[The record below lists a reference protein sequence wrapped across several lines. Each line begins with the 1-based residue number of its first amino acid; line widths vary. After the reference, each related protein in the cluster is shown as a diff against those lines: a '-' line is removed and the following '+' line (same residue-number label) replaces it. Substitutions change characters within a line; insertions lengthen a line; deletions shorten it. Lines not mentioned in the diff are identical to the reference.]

1 MLLINYIRK
10 NSFLKL
16 FLILTNEYIIITI
29 STWLS
34 LVLRFETFKIN
45 LDQFIVLSTVS
56 SLIYFTLFVFF
67 KCHRQVHRYFNEK
80 NIIFYFKIIL
90 FYTIILFFVI
100 MILFNYS
107 SYPRSY
113 FLIQPI
119 IFLLF
124 LFLNRLI
131 VTFLL
136 NTGYKKNVPEIIVY
150 CPNNSMHSIYSFLNI
165 NYKIEAFIDSSND
178 FSNRSIFNIPIY
190 KPSEL
195 TLIINNSNINF
206 LFIYDKFLDIFD
218 KKQIIQESFKNK
230 VIIKEII
237 SDNNNYR
244 IKKDIEIGSLFFR
257 EDNIYPINLDIN
269 SKVVLVT
276 GGAGSIGYELCKQIL
291 KLKPKKLII
300 IDVNELGLFNT
311 ENKFKY
317 IFSNYAD
324 LKISYV
330 LQNINDMDVLKNII
344 IDNKIDYVF
353 HTAAYKHVPIL
364 ENNVMSAFK
373 NNFINTYN
381 LALLCNENSV
391 ERFILISSDKAVR
404 PTNIMGSTKRLQ
416 ELTIDYFHKVNF
428 NKIKKTIFT
437 KVRFGNVLESSGSA
451 IPLFKKQILEDGIVT
466 ITHPEITRYFMSIE
480 EAVYLVIQSTSLSK
494 GGETFLLD
502 MGKPIKIIDLVHKM
516 IGAAGLTVKSE
527 DNTSGD
533 IEIKFIGLRPGEK
546 LHEELL
552 LEDDDSPT
560 DFNNIYKS
568 NEKFLDIKDYESIFS
583 SIFKYVDSDDIV
595 GLKEFIKNT
604 NIGYN
609 IDKY

>member
-136 NTGYKKNVPEIIVY
+136 NTGYKKNVPKIIVY

-190 KPSEL
+190 KPSEF
-195 TLIINNSNINF
+195 TLILNNSNINF
-206 LFIYDKFLDIFD
+206 LFIYDKFLDMFD

-257 EDNIYPINLDIN
+257 EDNIHPINLDIN

-527 DNTSGD
+527 DNTTGD

-546 LHEELL
+546 LYEELL

-609 IDKY
+609 SD

>member
-10 NSFLKL
+10 NLFLKL

-136 NTGYKKNVPEIIVY
+136 NTGYKKNVPKIIVY

-257 EDNIYPINLDIN
+257 EDNIHPINLDIN

-300 IDVNELGLFNT
+300 IDGNELGLFNT

-324 LKISYV
+324 LKIS
-330 LQNINDMDVLKNII
+330 
-344 IDNKIDYVF
+344 
-353 HTAAYKHVPIL
+353 
-364 ENNVMSAFK
+364 
-373 NNFINTYN
+373 
-381 LALLCNENSV
+381 
-391 ERFILISSDKAVR
+391 
-404 PTNIMGSTKRLQ
+404 
-416 ELTIDYFHKVNF
+416 
-428 NKIKKTIFT
+428 
-437 KVRFGNVLESSGSA
+437 
-451 IPLFKKQILEDGIVT
+451 
-466 ITHPEITRYFMSIE
+466 
-480 EAVYLVIQSTSLSK
+480 
-494 GGETFLLD
+494 
-502 MGKPIKIIDLVHKM
+502 
-516 IGAAGLTVKSE
+516 
-527 DNTSGD
+527 
-533 IEIKFIGLRPGEK
+533 
-546 LHEELL
+546 
-552 LEDDDSPT
+552 
-560 DFNNIYKS
+560 
-568 NEKFLDIKDYESIFS
+568 
-583 SIFKYVDSDDIV
+583 
-595 GLKEFIKNT
+595 
-604 NIGYN
+604 
-609 IDKY
+609 